1 MRRSHWIFSYNL
13 DNSLIIGENTNGSM
27 ISNSG
32 HIELPNSKCSVD
44 MTFSTVYLTP
54 DGSDY
59 FEELRGF
66 FPDIWVP
73 AKEAETLAAKLMENL
88 K

>member
-1 MRRSHWIFSYNL
+1 
-13 DNSLIIGENTNGSM
+13 M

-44 MTFSTVYLTP
+44 NDFLARVYLTAGWLQIILKNCV
-54 DGSDY
+54 DSS
-59 FEELRGF
+59 
-66 FPDIWVP
+66 PDIWVP